1 MRRNNRK
8 PKKVDSLNMMLY
20 ITGGI
25 FVIALIAFGIT
36 FVTYSNKYSS
46 EDSDAKY
53 LAQFETNEIGDTASA
68 STSIGKTIEESKN
81 ETVNNEISNGANAN
95 NVVKTYQNSENRSV
109 EETKKTTTNNN
120 VKKVSDTKEDKKDPT
135 FEKPLD
141 GELLREFAKD
151 NLVYSETLKEWIT
164 HYGIDIKAERATVV
178 KAAEEGTVQSIKN
191 DPRYGLTI
199 IIEHNNGYKTLYANL
214 LTTEFVSEGEKVSKG
229 QTIATV
235 GDSAVYEIVDESH
248 LHFEILKDNENINPG
263 DYLKY

>member
-1 MRRNNRK
+1 MRRNNRT
-8 PKKVDSLNMMLY
+8 PKKVDTLNMMLY

-36 FVTYSNKYSS
+36 FVAYSNKYSK
-46 EDSDAKY
+46 EESDAKY
-53 LAQFETNEIGDTASA
+53 LAQFDINETDDTASA
-68 STSIGKTIEESKN
+68 STSIGKTIEESK
-81 ETVNNEISNGANAN
+81 EGLTNNEISNEVNTN
-95 NVVKTYQNSENRSV
+95 NVVKTYQNNETKST
-109 EETKKTTTNNN
+109 EETKKATTNNN
-120 VKKVSDTKEDKKDPT
+120 VKKTSDTKENKKDPS
-135 FEKPLD
+135 FEKPIE
-141 GELLREFAKD
+141 GEILREFAKD

-178 KAAEEGTVQSIKN
+178 KAAEEGTIQSIKN

-214 LTTEFVSEGEKVSKG
+214 LTTEFVTEGEKVSKG

-248 LHFEILKDNENINPG
+248 LHFEILKNNENLNPR
-263 DYLKY
+263 DYVKY